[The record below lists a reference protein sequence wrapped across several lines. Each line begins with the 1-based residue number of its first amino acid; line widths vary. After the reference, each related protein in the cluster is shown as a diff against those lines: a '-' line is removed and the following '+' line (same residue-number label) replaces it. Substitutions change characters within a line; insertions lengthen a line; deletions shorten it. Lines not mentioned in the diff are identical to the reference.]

1 MTTLGTQIDH
11 RRQLSELHSH
21 DENIHSPWVFSFA
34 QRAFEAQVESIS
46 IAANTQEDFLLIR
59 NPVEGNRIFRL
70 FELLSFHTAAV
81 DVVARIWSGPTV
93 SDVGDVVASR
103 NIFIGSDVGSAIE
116 IYSEPTIS
124 DRGTLIRTWPV
135 LNGVEPFVFNRPLVL
150 PAGRDLLIS
159 LQNTSALTAAAVSA
173 SLSYGEEEA

>member
-1 MTTLGTQIDH
+1 MTTLGAKLNLK
-11 RRQLSELHSH
+11 RFLSKNHEHV
-21 DENIHSPWVFSFA
+21 ENIHSEWMFA
-34 QRAFEAQVESIS
+34 VEQHGYEAQVENISIS
-46 IAANTQEDFLLIR
+46 ANTQEDFLLIR
-59 NPVEGNRIFRL
+59 NPVEGNKIFRL

-81 DVVARIWSGPTV
+81 DVVARVWSGPTI
-93 SDVGDVVASR
+93 SDVGDAVVSR
-103 NIFIGSDVGSAIE
+103 NIFIGSGVGSVIE

-124 DRGTLIRTWPV
+124 NRGTLIRTWPV